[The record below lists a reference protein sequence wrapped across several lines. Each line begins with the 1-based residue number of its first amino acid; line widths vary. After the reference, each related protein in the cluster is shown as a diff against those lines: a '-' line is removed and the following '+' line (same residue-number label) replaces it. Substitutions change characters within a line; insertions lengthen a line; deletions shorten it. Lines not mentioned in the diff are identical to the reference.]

1 MIIYQIVIV
10 SCIVSYRFMVKNMR
24 PSHRLTPF
32 REKGRDE
39 TILTRDS
46 ARRDAYIFGGSMPFD
61 PNKTGVFEPY
71 KPSKWPSVAVGLAAI
86 VLAVLILLLMIQCV

>member
-71 KPSKWPSVAVGLAAI
+71 KASKAPEIALGLIVMVLLVATLVWLLSVA
-86 VLAVLILLLMIQCV
+86 

>member
-32 REKGRDE
+32 REKGRDD

-71 KPSKWPSVAVGLAAI
+71 KPRLWPQVAAGLIIMVLLVVMLVWLLSVA
-86 VLAVLILLLMIQCV
+86 